1 MNNLREEKHLEDL
14 LYQLVRNAF
23 QIDKCVHQRVGS
35 LYYLHKRK
43 AILRKL
49 EKEIGKEFDK
59 EYLQRKLDMRFI
71 F

>member
-1 MNNLREEKHLEDL
+1 MEEDKRLEDL

-23 QIDKCVHQRVGS
+23 QIDNCIHQRVGS

-43 AILRKL
+43 TILRKL
-49 EKEIGKEFDK
+49 EKEFGKEFDK